1 MKKIILTE
9 DQYQRL
15 ILDRIVSSI
24 LQNNEEYRKKLET
37 DSSFLTRLYD
47 YAKNKVKNF
56 FGQGMNNGNKTG
68 QMAQQGYQGPG
79 ATSVSERGVNMI
91 SMFETSRPFGY
102 KMGYDDLHGKS
113 DGGHKAYGYGLR
125 NHPDGIHFMDEK
137 PIWTQEELE
146 TLYIE
151 TINKKVSQA
160 IVRWA
165 RRHGLTLSQH
175 QFDAIASI
183 AYNVGPGVLDKYE
196 LFTSIIPSN
205 PRDPN
210 IAQVWNKTAIT
221 AKNENGERV
230 PLQGLINRREKEV
243 TLYLTGVYPF

>member
-24 LQNNEEYRKKLET
+24 LQKDENLRKKLES

-56 FGQGMNNGNKTG
+56 FGQGMNNGNETG
-68 QMAQQGYQGPG
+68 QMTQQGYQGPG
-79 ATSVSERGVNMI
+79 ATSVSERGINMI
-91 SMFETSRPFGY
+91 SIFETSHPFGY
-102 KMGYDDLHGKS
+102 KMGYDDLHGIP
-113 DGGHKAYGYGLR
+113 DGDHKAYGYGLR
-125 NHPDGIHFMDEK
+125 NHPDGIHFMEER
-137 PIWTQEELE
+137 PVWTQEELE
-146 TLYIE
+146 RLYVE
-151 TINKKVSQA
+151 TINKRVSQA

-165 RRHGLTLSQH
+165 KKHGLTLSQQ

-183 AYNVGPGVLDKYE
+183 AYNVGPGVLDNYE
-196 LFTSIIPSN
+196 LFTTTIPSN

-210 IAQVWNKTAIT
+210 IVQTWNKTAIT
-221 AKNENGERV
+221 SKNKNGERV
-230 PLQGLINRREKEV
+230 PTRGLIERRKKEV